1 MDKKKIM
8 NWVIAIIVAIVYL
21 SISIIFDAWAYS
33 WLIWVVYAIYRFIA
47 KQTNYNLKW
56 SWNTMANESKKDF
69 NVMMNNN
76 KDMPKI
82 QIVEDEKIIKKI
94 WWN

>member
-47 KQTNYNLKW
+47 KQTNYNLQSRLMSTFSFDLKVCY
-56 SWNTMANESKKDF
+56 NKIDF
-69 NVMMNNN
+69 MRGS
-76 KDMPKI
+76 DFY
-82 QIVEDEKIIKKI
+82 E
-94 WWN
+94 

>member
-21 SISIIFDAWAYS
+21 SVSIIFDVWAYS

-47 KQTNYNLKW
+47 K
-56 SWNTMANESKKDF
+56 
-69 NVMMNNN
+69 
-76 KDMPKI
+76 
-82 QIVEDEKIIKKI
+82 
-94 WWN
+94 